1 MVIDAQQQQLP
12 VSDFIWLRILQEVS
26 AKNSTAVQGSVVL
39 LGNERCGKSSLVNRL
54 TRGERPGLNSVLEYN
69 YLQIQADTDASY
81 AYQLGG
87 GAASGLLGPT
97 DSADLPLWLL
107 DGKDECASLLR
118 FVFPPTLAKCAVCV
132 CASME
137 QPGNIMPALS
147 QWYRLL
153 DEQIRQHYQPE
164 EIVQARQAQVRFWQ
178 EYMEPIESMHH
189 STATL
194 AESNATLVGGV
205 NGGTV
210 NDPESS
216 PLLLPP
222 EKGILE
228 ENCGAILIVVITK
241 SDLHMELS
249 AEQLDRLQYHVRKF
263 CLQHGAALIYT
274 SAKDD
279 LNTQQLHKYIAHRI
293 FSLPFT
299 APAYIVERDRIF
311 VPTGWDSDQKLA
323 IIKETLVG
331 SDLLDVPMLAQ
342 QCGDASPFS
351 SYRSAGEKEVEAEDE
366 QSFLA
371 RLNTMALDGGGGL
384 FSAGG
389 GQQSPRRAGGD
400 VGGKAPG
407 DNTMLANFFSSL
419 LKDKD
424 HHQRSPASSVKS
436 GHSGGGGTFN
446 VLSGG
451 GGHSAASSQ
460 IAIPAE
466 SEERTAR
473 TSSPR
478 GGTSTVHVKAEMED
492 ELEGGANNVNNN
504 NNDEGEE
511 EDFEDAPDESDDFSS
526 SMSSQQNVTPRTAGD
541 SQQQKQQSSL
551 ED

>member
-1 MVIDAQQQQLP
+1 
-12 VSDFIWLRILQEVS
+12 
-26 AKNSTAVQGSVVL
+26 
-39 LGNERCGKSSLVNRL
+39 
-54 TRGERPGLNSVLEYN
+54 
-69 YLQIQADTDASY
+69 
-81 AYQLGG
+81 

-153 DEQIRQHYQPE
+153 DEQIRQRYQPE

-351 SYRSAGEKEVEAEDE
+351 SYRSAGEKE
-366 QSFLA
+366 
-371 RLNTMALDGGGGL
+371 
-384 FSAGG
+384 
-389 GQQSPRRAGGD
+389 SPRRAGGD

-436 GHSGGGGTFN
+436 GHSGGGGAFN

-451 GGHSAASSQ
+451 GGHSASSQ
-460 IAIPAE
+460 IAVSAE
-466 SEERTAR
+466 SEEFR
-473 TSSPR
+473 
-478 GGTSTVHVKAEMED
+478 
-492 ELEGGANNVNNN
+492 
-504 NNDEGEE
+504 
-511 EDFEDAPDESDDFSS
+511 
-526 SMSSQQNVTPRTAGD
+526 D
-541 SQQQKQQSSL
+541 S
-551 ED
+551 